1 MAYNGGS
8 MALVECVPNFSEG
21 RNKGV
26 IKAITDEI
34 EKIDGVTLLDVDPG
48 EATNR
53 TVVTLAGG
61 PEEVIEAAF
70 QSIRKAKELID
81 MSVHKGAHP
90 RMGATD
96 VCPLV
101 PISGITTEECVEL
114 AIKLAKRVGEELK
127 IPTYLYEYAAISPA
141 RKSLAEIRKGEYEGL
156 SDKLND
162 PDWAPDYGPATF
174 DKKAGAT
181 VIGVRDFLIAYN
193 ANLNT
198 RDKKLA
204 TEIALNI
211 REAGRA
217 KRDKDGKIIRDRDG
231 KAIKTKGRLRCVR
244 AVGWYIDEYNMA
256 QVSINLTNY
265 KVTSLHS
272 VFEECCKEA
281 EKLGLRVTGSEV
293 VGLIPRDAMIRAGEY
308 YLKRQGKTAGVPE
321 KELVRIA
328 VQSLGLSDV
337 KPFVPLE
344 KVIEYRV
351 QKRESLLDMTARD
364 FIDEVSM
371 DSPAPG
377 GGSVSAV
384 SGALGGGLLSMVC
397 ALTVGKKG
405 YEDVNERVKEI
416 GKMAQELKDVLMGL
430 VDEDTD
436 AFNGIMSA
444 MRLPK
449 KTDQDKKKRD
459 EAIEEATKRA
469 TLVPLKIMRKGKNL
483 TELMREPANICNI
496 NAISDILVAS
506 LEAEISVKGA
516 GVNVDI
522 NISNLSDEEFK
533 KEVMVERE
541 NIEKEVV
548 KIRGEIEKVA
558 RERMKRG

>member
-1 MAYNGGS
+1 

-53 TVVTLAGG
+53 TVVTLAGT
-61 PEEVIEAAF
+61 PDQVIEAAF

-127 IPTYLYEYAAISPA
+127 IPTYLYEYAARSPA
-141 RKSLAEIRKGEYEGL
+141 RKSLADIRKGEYEGL
-156 SDKLND
+156 REKLKD
-162 PDWAPDYGPATF
+162 PDWAPDYGPAIF
-174 DKKAGAT
+174 DKRAGAT

-193 ANLNT
+193 VNLNT
-198 RDKKLA
+198 RDRKLA

-231 KAIKTKGRLRCVR
+231 KVIKTKGRLRSVK
-244 AVGWYIDEYNMA
+244 AVGWYIDEYNIA

-265 KVTSLHS
+265 KVTPLHS

-459 EAIEEATKRA
+459 EAIEEATKKA

>member
-1 MAYNGGS
+1 

-53 TVVTLAGG
+53 TVVTLAGT
-61 PEEVIEAAF
+61 PDQVIEAAF

-127 IPTYLYEYAAISPA
+127 IPTYLYEYAARSPA
-141 RKSLAEIRKGEYEGL
+141 RKSLADIRKGEYEGL
-156 SDKLND
+156 REKLKD
-162 PDWAPDYGPATF
+162 PDWAPDYGPAIF
-174 DKKAGAT
+174 DKRAGAT

-193 ANLNT
+193 VNLNT
-198 RDKKLA
+198 RDRKLA

-231 KAIKTKGRLRCVR
+231 KVIKRKGRLRSVK
-244 AVGWYIDEYNMA
+244 AVGWYIDEYNIA

-265 KVTSLHS
+265 KVTPLHS

-459 EAIEEATKRA
+459 EAIEEATKKA

>member
-1 MAYNGGS
+1 

-53 TVVTLAGG
+53 TVVTLAGT
-61 PEEVIEAAF
+61 PDQVIEAAF
-70 QSIRKAKELID
+70 QTIRKAKELID

-127 IPTYLYEYAAISPA
+127 IPTYLYEYAARSPA
-141 RKSLAEIRKGEYEGL
+141 RKSLADIRKGEYEGL
-156 SDKLND
+156 REKLKD
-162 PDWAPDYGPATF
+162 PDWAPDYGPAIF
-174 DKKAGAT
+174 DKRAGAT

-193 ANLNT
+193 VNLNT
-198 RDKKLA
+198 RDRKLA

-231 KAIKTKGRLRCVR
+231 KVIKRKGRLRSVK
-244 AVGWYIDEYNMA
+244 AVGWYIDEYNIA

-265 KVTSLHS
+265 KVTPLHS

-459 EAIEEATKRA
+459 EAIEEATKKA